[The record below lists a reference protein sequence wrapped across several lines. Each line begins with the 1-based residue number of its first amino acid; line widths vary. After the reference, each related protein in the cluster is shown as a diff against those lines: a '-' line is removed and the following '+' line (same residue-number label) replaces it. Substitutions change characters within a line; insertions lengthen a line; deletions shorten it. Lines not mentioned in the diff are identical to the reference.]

1 MLLYEWYIKN
11 QWILKTD
18 LFFKMGL
25 ISLKGFY
32 TVNWYTYIVQK
43 CLYYIRILQ
52 RMRVRRL
59 NNVVKNYLYIS
70 QKIDW
75 SY

>member
-1 MLLYEWYIKN
+1 MNFE
-11 QWILKTD
+11 D
-18 LFFKMGL
+18 RL
-25 ISLKGFY
+25 IDG
-32 TVNWYTYIVQK
+32 TEYTYIVQK

-70 QKIDW
+70 QKID
-75 SY
+75 